1 MKYAAMGAGKHERIK
16 GDMVQKFNPDSFVI
30 IRIQMAGTFQFIM
43 RVKRIN
49 GALST

>member
-1 MKYAAMGAGKHERIK
+1 MKYTAMRVGKHERIK
-16 GDMVQKFNPDSFVI
+16 VSRVQKFNPDSFVI